1 MKKLITIILSITLC
15 QNIHAQNYT
24 QKYIEE
30 ANKIGLEWWMEINTG
45 DYEKAYQKLSKNL
58 KDYSTYISWS
68 NQMKMLMN
76 EIGHIQSRNVKK
88 TYFQSEI
95 EGLEDGFYVTIEY
108 EVIYSKTMEHTESIL
123 LKQNDEFIWEITNF
137 NYSFR
142 FKE

>member
-108 EVIYSKTMEHTESIL
+108 EVIYTKTMEHTESIL
-123 LKQNDEFIWEITNF
+123 LKQNDEFIWQITNF

>member
-45 DYEKAYQKLSKNL
+45 DYEKAYQKLSENL

-108 EVIYSKTMEHTESIL
+108 EVKYSNTMEHTESIL
-123 LKQNDEFIWEITNF
+123 LKQNDEFIWQITNF

>member
-76 EIGHIQSRNVKK
+76 EIGQIQSRNVKK

-108 EVIYSKTMEHTESIL
+108 EAWGHFSPTLT
-123 LKQNDEFIWEITNF
+123 Q
-137 NYSFR
+137 
-142 FKE
+142 

>member
-1 MKKLITIILSITLC
+1 MKKLITIILSINLC
-15 QNIHAQNYT
+15 QNILAQNYT

-58 KDYSTYISWS
+58 KDYTTYISWS

-108 EVIYSKTMEHTESIL
+108 EVIYSKTIEHSESIL

>member
-76 EIGHIQSRNVKK
+76 EIGQIQSRNVKK

-123 LKQNDEFIWEITNF
+123 LKQNDEFIWQITNF

>member
-58 KDYSTYISWS
+58 KDYTTYISWS

-123 LKQNDEFIWEITNF
+123 LKQNDEFIWQITNF

>member
-123 LKQNDEFIWEITNF
+123 LKQNDEFIWQITNF

>member
-1 MKKLITIILSITLC
+1 MKKLITIILSIILC
-15 QNIHAQNYT
+15 QNIFAQNYT

-123 LKQNDEFIWEITNF
+123 LKQNDEFIWQITNF